1 MRFIA
6 VHKVCSYLMVV
17 TALLTVSM
25 GATVP
30 ALTAALIG
38 LGAAVSWWWE
48 PPRIEFKRFELFW
61 NIATVAMLLK
71 VLVDGF
77 YTGGIL
83 EQALDFVLF
92 LTLNKLFNRRTSRD
106 YQQLYVL
113 SFLQMTAGTVINAD
127 LSYGVLFLF
136 YVIFTTWTLVLFH
149 LKREMEE
156 NYLLKYGGSLEG
168 RPVRVQ
174 RVMNSR
180 KLVGPRFLFVTSLL
194 SIVVFIGAA
203 SLFVLFPRV
212 GFGYFFKK
220 SRAGISMT
228 GFSDHVELGH
238 FGLIKNDPTVVMR
251 VEFDRPEDRGVLAPY
266 WRGIS
271 FDQYDGRRW
280 TKSVNGKF
288 RPRRIS
294 RHRYAIRPTLAT
306 PDGADAGLI
315 KQSIYLEP
323 MQTRVLFGL
332 TRFAQVGI
340 ERGQLMQRRS
350 VRMDEDRDVHYA
362 QSDDIAVNYQAFSQR
377 EPVDRALLAAPL
389 DEYRGRA
396 QRSAGRFLQVPPTL
410 DPKVRALARTI
421 VGDAATVGEAAHR
434 VERWLKANLTYTL
447 DLERDARFAPL
458 ADFLFVQRKGHCEY
472 FATAM
477 AILLRSEG
485 IATRHVNGFLGG
497 RWNAYGKYHAVSQ
510 GDAHSWIE
518 VWLAPDVW
526 ITRDPTPAGAP
537 RVADTGLM
545 SKIRQYTDA
554 LRMRWYKYVVE
565 YDLGAQIGIFERARG
580 LWRSLF
586 GSSKGR
592 SGPPGRGWLVVIV
605 GVALLGGAVWVL
617 RRRTGPGRRRAAQ
630 REAAI
635 ARLYETLLTTYERLG
650 VLPKGRGT
658 TREVL
663 AELRSREAPG
673 LAIAQAFIARYERVR
688 FGGASI
694 DAGELSALRGQIKQI
709 KQLKQPRP
717 QTKSAG

>member
-1 MRFIA
+1 MRFFA
-6 VHKVCSYLMVV
+6 VHKASSYLMVL
-17 TALLTVSM
+17 TALLTVGL

-30 ALTAALIG
+30 MLIAALVGI
-38 LGAAVSWWWE
+38 AAIVSWWWE
-48 PPRIEFKRFELFW
+48 PPRIDLKRFELFW
-61 NIATVAMLLK
+61 NIATVGMLLK
-71 VLVDGF
+71 VIIDGV
-77 YTGGIL
+77 YTGAIL

-92 LTLNKLFNRRTSRD
+92 LTINKLFNRRTSRD
-106 YQQLYVL
+106 YQQLYIL

-194 SIVVFIGAA
+194 SIVVFMGAA
-203 SLFVLFPRV
+203 SLFILFPRV

-251 VEFDRPEDRGVLAPY
+251 VEFARPEERNLLAPY

-271 FDQYDGRRW
+271 FDRYDGSRW

-288 RPRRIS
+288 RPRRVAKN
-294 RHRYAIRPTLAT
+294 RYSIRPTLSGQSA
-306 PDGADAGLI
+306 PLI
-315 KQSIYLEP
+315 EHSIYLEP

-350 VRMDEDRDVHYA
+350 VQMDEDRDVHYA
-362 QSDDIAVNYQAFSQR
+362 QSDEIAVNYQAFSQR
-377 EPVDRALLAAPL
+377 EPVDRALLATPL
-389 DEYRGRA
+389 DAYRAHA
-396 QRSAGRFLQVPPTL
+396 QRSAKRFLQVPKSL
-410 DPKVRALARTI
+410 DPKVRALAREI
-421 VGDAATVGEAAHR
+421 VGDAATVGDAAHR
-434 VERWLKANLTYTL
+434 IERWLKANLTYTL
-447 DLERDARFAPL
+447 DLKRDARYAPL

-497 RWNAYGKYHAVSQ
+497 RWNEYGNYHAVSQ

-518 VWLAPDVW
+518 VWLAPEVW
-526 ITRDPTPAGAP
+526 VTRDPTPAGAA
-537 RVADTGLM
+537 RAADTGAM

-580 LWRSLF
+580 FWRSLF
-586 GSSKGR
+586 GASKSR
-592 SGPPGRGWLVVIV
+592 SAPRSRTWIYLIV
-605 GVALLGGAVWVL
+605 GLVLIGGAVWTL
-617 RRRTGPGRRRAAQ
+617 RRRRGPSRQRAAR

-635 ARLYETLLTTYERLG
+635 ARLYDTLLNTYERLG

-663 AELRSREAPG
+663 AELRAREAPG
-673 LAIAQAFIARYERVR
+673 LSIARAFIARYEEVR
-688 FGGASI
+688 FGGVAI
-694 DAGELSALRGQIKQI
+694 DPAGLSAMRGQIKQI
-709 KQLKQPRP
+709 KAEVKA
-717 QTKSAG
+717 AG